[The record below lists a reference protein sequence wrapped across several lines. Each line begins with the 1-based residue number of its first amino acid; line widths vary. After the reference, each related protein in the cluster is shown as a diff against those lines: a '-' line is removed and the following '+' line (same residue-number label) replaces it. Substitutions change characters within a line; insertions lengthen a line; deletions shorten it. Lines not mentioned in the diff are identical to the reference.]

1 MKSKLFFWTDIP
13 TPYRVLLYNLLKKN
27 KLNFEVWYT
36 KSNVNSRPWRI
47 HNLRIR
53 HNFILGKSIYFYL
66 KNNFYHFFFSPNL
79 IFRAIKLDK
88 NDDLILALS
97 WNDFNV
103 FIIVALKKIGAL
115 KARISFWSEANYLTV
130 GARKDHWL
138 KAKYRKWIFNA
149 SDGFILSAGYMIKK
163 TFKKWGIKK
172 TNFINFP
179 NTIEENKFYINKKE
193 FEYKLINKKP
203 IILIVARLIEKLKG
217 LINFFEHLGLE
228 RIKFAKF
235 LIVGDGVDRKRLENY
250 VVTNNLQNY
259 IILLGHISNPAQLR
273 SIYAKSNIFCLPSFS
288 DPSPLAIIESL
299 KMKLPLLISRR
310 CGNHFEAL
318 KRGHNGFIFEPNSK
332 KSVQTAFDKIIA
344 LYNKKELYIK
354 FSQESENIFY
364 NNFTLSKVIN
374 NFKNKY
380 KN

>member
-179 NTIEENKFYINKKE
+179 NTIEENKFYIN
-193 FEYKLINKKP
+193 IASP
-203 IILIVARLIEKLKG
+203 HSV
-217 LINFFEHLGLE
+217 
-228 RIKFAKF
+228 F
-235 LIVGDGVDRKRLENY
+235 L
-250 VVTNNLQNY
+250 
-259 IILLGHISNPAQLR
+259 S
-273 SIYAKSNIFCLPSFS
+273 
-288 DPSPLAIIESL
+288 
-299 KMKLPLLISRR
+299 
-310 CGNHFEAL
+310 
-318 KRGHNGFIFEPNSK
+318 
-332 KSVQTAFDKIIA
+332 
-344 LYNKKELYIK
+344 
-354 FSQESENIFY
+354 
-364 NNFTLSKVIN
+364 
-374 NFKNKY
+374 
-380 KN
+380 